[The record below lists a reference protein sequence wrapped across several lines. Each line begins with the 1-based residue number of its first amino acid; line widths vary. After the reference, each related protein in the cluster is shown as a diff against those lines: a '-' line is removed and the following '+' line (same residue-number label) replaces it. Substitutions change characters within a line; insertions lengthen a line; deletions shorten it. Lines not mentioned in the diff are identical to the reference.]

1 MTAKLIKLEYISIDP
16 QIRFG
21 KPCISGTR
29 IAVEDIA
36 VMYLKMGESLKEIS
50 QEYNLSLASVY
61 AAIAYYYENQEEID
75 RRREEGKAYAEKFRQ
90 ENPSLL
96 QEKMRHLKS
105 ESKD

>member
-1 MTAKLIKLEYISIDP
+1 MTARLIKLEYISIDP

-29 IAVEDIA
+29 VAVEDIA
-36 VMYLKMGESLKEIS
+36 IMYLKLGDSLEEIA

-61 AAIAYYYENQEEID
+61 AAIAYYYDNQEEID
-75 RRREEGKAYAEKFRQ
+75 RRREEGKAYAEKFR
-90 ENPSLL
+90 EKNLSLL